1 MPNETSRLQEINTE
15 LTSILEARIAELTV
29 VMRAAEQ
36 TTRQIV
42 ATEMEI
48 GRYRQ
53 LQSST
58 GPELEQLQAERQSL
72 GLRADELRAEHGKLT
87 QSRDDARNEV
97 LRLQQEQRELDGET
111 EKLRAQ
117 QRSLEEEGE
126 ALRRENNDFKSRIR
140 TLEENISRMKKLKE
154 EMMLSISGLTA
165 QMSNLAMGNKE

>member
-15 LTSILEARIAELTV
+15 LTSILETRIAELTA

-42 ATEMEI
+42 ATEIEI

-53 LQSST
+53 IQGST
-58 GPELEQLQAERQSL
+58 GPELEQLQSERQSL
-72 GLRADELRAEHGKLT
+72 GLRVDELRADHSKLT
-87 QSRDDARNEV
+87 QARDDARNEV
-97 LRLQQEQRELDGET
+97 LRLQQEQREFDGET

-117 QRSLEEEGE
+117 QRSLEEESE
-126 ALRRENNDFKSRIR
+126 TLRRENNDFKSRIR
-140 TLEENISRMKKLKE
+140 TLEENIARMRKLKE